1 MQHDT
6 HFLCF
11 TRKIDN
17 KKWGKKSLEKKV
29 QKNGLDL
36 SKWSSNTRYNLVVID
51 FRNLT
56 WTEIL

>member
-11 TRKIDN
+11 TRKIDS

>member
-1 MQHDT
+1 MQYDT

-11 TRKIDN
+11 TRKIDS
-17 KKWGKKSLEKKV
+17 KMWGKKCGKKV
-29 QKNGLDL
+29 QKNDLNL